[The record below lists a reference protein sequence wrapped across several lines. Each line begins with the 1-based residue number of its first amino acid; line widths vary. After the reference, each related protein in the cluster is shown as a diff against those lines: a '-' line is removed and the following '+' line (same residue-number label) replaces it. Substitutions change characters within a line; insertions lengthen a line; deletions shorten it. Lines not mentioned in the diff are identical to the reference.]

1 MKAVLQKQWEA
12 ALNPTCETKR
22 ALTRLRALEDSDKG
36 GKARDAELAFLS
48 SSSVCWNRSVT
59 AAMFCSIVFFFSI
72 SQALF
77 FSNRIF
83 DYWFH

>member
-36 GKARDAELAFLS
+36 GKARDAELAFLA

-59 AAMFCSIVFFFSI
+59 AAIFCSIVFNF
-72 SQALF
+72 
-77 FSNRIF
+77 
-83 DYWFH
+83 